1 MSERRLPY
9 SRTFLEG
16 VPLRFLNLPELSRGA
31 LDSRALADDGYWQIC
46 DEKPIAL
53 LLLRAGRPYRIVG
66 HETPDLASFIRFLN
80 RDKREL
86 TITFRFVERGT
97 LPCILKVW
105 SEEPMLQELQC
116 SEGDVMD
123 LLRSLKRAGESGL
136 LELEY
141 GETTSLVPVD
151 NGKISRGYLPGST
164 IRGRD
169 LLTYLSKEVPDEATA
184 CFYPGEVPSLA
195 PVGLSEIGL
204 LMSSFNNWLE
214 ALRPTWPECDDITE
228 ELFRSLARKNDFLG
242 AFEFYPD
249 DGLFLKKPLDR
260 PERLPGV
267 FVELIKGVAERHAS
281 EETCIRV
288 FGSAN
293 RENRVALAT
302 AGLKEIVG
310 SGA

>member
-1 MSERRLPY
+1 MSERELPY
-9 SRTFLEG
+9 SRTFLES
-16 VPLRFLNLPELSRGA
+16 VPLRFINLPELSRGA
-31 LDSRALADDGYWQIC
+31 LDSRALAEDGYWQIC
-46 DEKPIAL
+46 AEEPVAL
-53 LLLRAGRPYRIVG
+53 LLLREGRPYRIVG
-66 HETPDLASFIRFLN
+66 HETPDLASFIRFLS

-86 TITFRFVERGT
+86 TITFRFVAKGA

-105 SEEPMLQELQC
+105 SNIPALQGLQR
-116 SEGDVMD
+116 SDGDVMD

-136 LELEY
+136 LELRY
-141 GETTSLVPVD
+141 GSTTSLVPVD
-151 NGKISRGYLPGST
+151 GGKISRGFLPGRT
-164 IRGRD
+164 IRGRE
-169 LLTYLSKEVPDEATA
+169 LLNYLSKELPDEAEGF
-184 CFYPGEVPSLA
+184 FYTGGVPALA

-204 LMSSFNNWLE
+204 LVSSFNNWLE

-228 ELFRSLARKNDFLG
+228 DLYRALASENPFME

-249 DGLFLKKPLDR
+249 DGLFLKKPLDQ
-260 PERLPGV
+260 PELLPGV

-310 SGA
+310 SGV